1 MEGKKKQ
8 QPTNSFVAGAIALL
22 FLIIGYEAALFMH
35 RAAVLR
41 LAANR
46 DRPDTVYVMVPSL
59 TETDSS
65 LSLRMTKEK
74 LRTTK
79 NERKTTK
86 NERKTTEDERRMTEE
101 GTVIRKEAPR
111 EEAVVEVREKAAP
124 RKVENFR
131 FNPNTVSVEDLC
143 RLGFSRKQAQAI
155 ENYRL
160 KGGRFPRK
168 KDFAKSFVVA
178 DSVYARLEPYI
189 DIPLIDLNRADSVE
203 LLALPGIGPYFS
215 GKIVRYREKIKGYT
229 SVDQLLE
236 IYRFDQEKLDGIR
249 DLVTVS
255 P

>member
-8 QPTNSFVAGAIALL
+8 QPTSSFVAGAIALL

-35 RAAVLR
+35 RAAVLH

-46 DRPDTVYVMVPSL
+46 DRPDTVYVMVPA
-59 TETDSS
+59 EPGRDSS
-65 LSLRMTKEK
+65 HS
-74 LRTTK
+74 LRTTE
-79 NERKTTK
+79 ERLRTRGKE
-86 NERKTTEDERRMTEE
+86 ERTA
-101 GTVIRKEAPR
+101 IRKEAPR
-111 EEAVVEVREKAAP
+111 EEAVVEVREKAEP
-124 RKVENFR
+124 RKVESFR
-131 FNPNTVSVEDLC
+131 FNPNTVSVEDLQ
-143 RLGFSRKQAQAI
+143 RLGFSRKQAQVI

-160 KGGRFPRK
+160 KGGHFPRK
-168 KDFAKSFVVA
+168 KDFARSFVVA

-189 DIPLIDLNRADSVE
+189 DIPLIDLNKVDSAQ
-203 LLALPGIGPYFS
+203 LLALPGIGPYFA

>member
-8 QPTNSFVAGAIALL
+8 QPTSSFVAGAIALL
-22 FLIIGYEAALFMH
+22 FLIIGFEAALFMH
-35 RAAVLR
+35 RAAALH

-46 DRPDTVYVMVPSL
+46 DRPDTVYVVVR
-59 TETDSS
+59 DSS
-65 LSLRMTKEK
+65 PK
-74 LRTTK
+74 
-79 NERKTTK
+79 
-86 NERKTTEDERRMTEE
+86 TEE
-101 GTVIRKEAPR
+101 RTVVRKEAPR

-124 RKVENFR
+124 RKVESFP
-131 FNPNTVSVEDLC
+131 FNPNTVSVEDLQ
-143 RLGFSRKQAQAI
+143 RLGFSRKQAQVI

-168 KDFAKSFVVA
+168 KDFAKSFVVS

-189 DIPLIDLNRADSVE
+189 DIPLIDLNQADSAQ
-203 LLALPGIGPYFS
+203 LLALPGIGPYFA
-215 GKIVRYREKIKGYT
+215 GKIVLYREKIKGYT

>member
-8 QPTNSFVAGAIALL
+8 QPTSSFVAGAIALL
-22 FLIIGYEAALFMH
+22 FLIIGYEAAMFMH
-35 RAAVLR
+35 RAAVLH

-46 DRPDTVYVMVPSL
+46 DRPDTVYVLVPSGP
-59 TETDSS
+59 ERDSS
-65 LSLRMTKEK
+65 TAKE
-74 LRTTK
+74 RS
-79 NERKTTK
+79 
-86 NERKTTEDERRMTEE
+86 
-101 GTVIRKEAPR
+101 VVRKEPPR
-111 EEAVVEVREKAAP
+111 QEAVVEVREKAAP

-131 FNPNTVSVEDLC
+131 FNPNTASVEDLQ
-143 RLGFSRKQAQAI
+143 RLGFSRKQAQVI

-160 KGGRFPRK
+160 KGGRFARK

-189 DIPLIDLNRADSVE
+189 DIPLIDLNRADSAQ
-203 LLALPGIGPYFS
+203 LLALPGIGPYFA
-215 GKIVRYREKIKGYT
+215 GKIVRYRQKIKGYT

>member
-8 QPTNSFVAGAIALL
+8 QPTSSFVAGAIALL

-35 RAAVLR
+35 RAAVLH

-46 DRPDTVYVMVPSL
+46 DRPDTVYVLVPSGP
-59 TETDSS
+59 ERDSS
-65 LSLRMTKEK
+65 TAKE
-74 LRTTK
+74 RS
-79 NERKTTK
+79 
-86 NERKTTEDERRMTEE
+86 
-101 GTVIRKEAPR
+101 VVRKEPPR
-111 EEAVVEVREKAAP
+111 QEAVVEVREKAAP

-131 FNPNTVSVEDLC
+131 FNPNTASVEDLQ
-143 RLGFSRKQAQAI
+143 RLGFSRKQAQVI

-160 KGGRFPRK
+160 KGGRFARK

-189 DIPLIDLNRADSVE
+189 DIPLIDLNRADSAQ
-203 LLALPGIGPYFS
+203 LLALPGIGPYFA
-215 GKIVRYREKIKGYT
+215 GKIVRYRQKIKGYT

-249 DLVTVS
+249 DLITVS

>member
-8 QPTNSFVAGAIALL
+8 QPTSSFVAGAIALL

-41 LAANR
+41 IAANR
-46 DRPDTVYVMVPSL
+46 DRPDTVYVMVKEGPV
-59 TETDSS
+59 
-65 LSLRMTKEK
+65 TKEEQSITK
-74 LRTTK
+74 DGASRTK
-79 NERKTTK
+79 G
-86 NERKTTEDERRMTEE
+86 
-101 GTVIRKEAPR
+101 GTDRTLVRKEAPH
-111 EEAVVEVREKAAP
+111 EEAVVELREKAAP

-131 FNPNTVSVEDLC
+131 FNPNTVSVEELQ
-143 RLGFSRKQAQAI
+143 RLGFSRKQATVI
-155 ENYRL
+155 DNYRR
-160 KGGRFPRK
+160 KGGRFARK
-168 KDFAKSFVVA
+168 KDFARSFVVA

-189 DIPLIDLNRADSVE
+189 DIPLIDLNRADSAQ
-203 LLALPGIGPYFS
+203 LLALPGIGPYFA
-215 GKIVRYREKIKGYT
+215 GKIVRYRQKIKGYT

>member
-8 QPTNSFVAGAIALL
+8 QPTSSFVAGAIALL

-35 RAAVLR
+35 RAAVLH

-46 DRPDTVYVMVPSL
+46 DRPDTVYVLVPSGP
-59 TETDSS
+59 ERDSS
-65 LSLRMTKEK
+65 TAKE
-74 LRTTK
+74 RS
-79 NERKTTK
+79 
-86 NERKTTEDERRMTEE
+86 
-101 GTVIRKEAPR
+101 VVRKEPPR
-111 EEAVVEVREKAAP
+111 QEAVVEVREKAAP

-131 FNPNTVSVEDLC
+131 FNPNTASVEDLQ
-143 RLGFSRKQAQAI
+143 RLGFSRKQAQVI

-160 KGGRFPRK
+160 KGGRFARK

-189 DIPLIDLNRADSVE
+189 DIPLIDLNRADSAQ
-203 LLALPGIGPYFS
+203 LLALPGIGPYFA
-215 GKIVRYREKIKGYT
+215 GKIVRYRQKIKGYT

>member
-8 QPTNSFVAGAIALL
+8 QPTSSFVAGAIALL

-35 RAAVLR
+35 RAAVLH

-46 DRPDTVYVMVPSL
+46 DRPDTVYVLVPSGP
-59 TETDSS
+59 ERDSS
-65 LSLRMTKEK
+65 PLPQKTEAEHKTAKE
-74 LRTTK
+74 RS
-79 NERKTTK
+79 
-86 NERKTTEDERRMTEE
+86 
-101 GTVIRKEAPR
+101 VVRKEPPR
-111 EEAVVEVREKAAP
+111 QEAVVEVREKAAP

-131 FNPNTVSVEDLC
+131 FNPNAASVEDLQ
-143 RLGFSRKQAQAI
+143 RLGFSRKQAQVI

-160 KGGRFPRK
+160 KGGRFARK
-168 KDFAKSFVVA
+168 KDFARSFVVA

-189 DIPLIDLNRADSVE
+189 DIPLIDLNRADSAQ
-203 LLALPGIGPYFS
+203 LLALPGIGPYFA
-215 GKIVRYREKIKGYT
+215 GKIVRYREKTGGYT
-229 SVDQLLE
+229 SVEQLLE